1 MTKAGQCCLDPG
13 REYGKE
19 ETLRNLG
26 ALGAGAVVGGS
37 RREARLSL
45 GFAGGTFVTGICH
58 IVPEACTSHPLHVCS
73 SELVGYTSGL

>member
-19 ETLRNLG
+19 EALGNLG
-26 ALGAGAVVGGS
+26 ALGAAGRGVEG
-37 RREARLSL
+37 RWEARLSL

-73 SELVGYTSGL
+73 SELVSYTSGL